1 MTIPIE
7 LALESIRLGESDDSI
22 RLEGIDAFHKAQRVL
37 IDQSRR
43 EILIVT
49 PDLEPERYNDPEF
62 ASALSSFV
70 RRSKITEVR
79 ILVADPTMATRWGH
93 HVITIGRRLT
103 SHIKIRQLS
112 EEDARR
118 PEAWMVAD
126 DIGMLRRDG
135 RDGYIGALL
144 PKAIP
149 HAQKAR
155 RDFIEMWE
163 RSVEVADFR
172 QLHL

>member
-7 LALESIRLGESDDSI
+7 LALESFRLGESDDSI

-79 ILVADPTMATRWGH
+79 
-93 HVITIGRRLT
+93 RRLT